1 LAASSDDG
9 GVCGSYRRESETNRR
24 KECEMPRYLDR
35 HPTNPNMP
43 PELVAEI
50 MERLRSGRPDEFG
63 EKGLNVFIG
72 AEETYCHTDAPNPEA
87 VRMSHAALGITLG
100 TEDVIEVQVLP

>member
-1 LAASSDDG
+1 
-9 GVCGSYRRESETNRR
+9 
-24 KECEMPRYLDR
+24 MPRYVDR

-50 MERLRSGRPDEFG
+50 MERLRSGQPDKFG

-72 AEETYCHTDAPNPEA
+72 AEETYCYTEAPSPEA

-100 TEDVIEVQVLP
+100 REDVIEVQVLP

>member
-1 LAASSDDG
+1 
-9 GVCGSYRRESETNRR
+9 
-24 KECEMPRYLDR
+24 MPRYLDR

-72 AEETYCHTDAPNPEA
+72 AAETYCHTEAPSPEA

-100 TEDVIEVQVLP
+100 PEDVIAVQVLP

>member
-1 LAASSDDG
+1 MTTASADPIVESERNR
-9 GVCGSYRRESETNRR
+9 RRE
-24 KECEMPRYLDR
+24 CELPRYLDR

-43 PELVAEI
+43 SEVVAEI

-72 AEETYCHTDAPNPEA
+72 AEETYCYSEAPSPEA
-87 VRMSHAALGITLG
+87 VRMSHAALGITLAP
-100 TEDVIEVQVLP
+100 EDVIEVQVLP